1 MKIVVLDGFTL
12 NPGDLDWKRLHALG
26 ECHIHDRTPPEMV
39 PERSAGADVI
49 LTNKTV
55 LSGDAIRK
63 LPALKYIG
71 VLATGYN
78 VVDVDAARERKIIV
92 TNIPDYGTASVAQ
105 MVFAHILNLTQRVAD
120 HSRGVH
126 AGDWSASEDFCYWNF
141 PLIELQDLTLGII
154 GLGRIG
160 QEVARLAL
168 AFGMKVLAQ
177 NPSPRTM
184 SGVEPADLNTVLS
197 KSDVVSLHCPLT
209 DANRGFINEQT
220 LSLMKPTAFLI
231 NTGRGPLV
239 DEAALA
245 AALRAG
251 KLAGAGL
258 DVLSVEPPPKDNP
271 LLNCPNCFITPHIAW
286 ATRAARIRLYDIAVR
301 NIEAFMA
308 GKPQHVVN
316 P

>member
-1 MKIVVLDGFTL
+1 MKRHHVAF
-12 NPGDLDWKRLHALG
+12 
-26 ECHIHDRTPPEMV
+26 
-39 PERSAGADVI
+39 
-49 LTNKTV
+49 
-55 LSGDAIRK
+55 
-63 LPALKYIG
+63 LPAGEAAEVRALASDVHAQAG
-71 VLATGYN
+71 V
-78 VVDVDAARERKIIV
+78 VVVVEWAYA
-92 TNIPDYGTASVAQ
+92 
-105 MVFAHILNLTQRVAD
+105 LRVA
-120 HSRGVH
+120 
-126 AGDWSASEDFCYWNF
+126 A
-141 PLIELQDLTLGII
+141 LIGPAQLHHVLRVVRR
-154 GLGRIG
+154 RIG
-160 QEVARLAL
+160 QAVARLAL